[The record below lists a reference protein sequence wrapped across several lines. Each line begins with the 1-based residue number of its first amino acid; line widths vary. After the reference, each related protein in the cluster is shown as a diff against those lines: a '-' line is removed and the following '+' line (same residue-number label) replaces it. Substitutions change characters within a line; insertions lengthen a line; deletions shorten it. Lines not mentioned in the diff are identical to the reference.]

1 MGIGA
6 FFNSNKAH
14 AGYDHDSHQS
24 NKVKLWTAAGHHV
37 FHLRYVFGHQR
48 CYRLRRNLPA
58 NAVRKV
64 LGGG

>member
-6 FFNSNKAH
+6 LVDFNKAH
-14 AGYDHDSHQS
+14 AGYNHDSYQA
-24 NKVKLWTAAGHHV
+24 NNLLLWTAAGDHV

-58 NAVRKV
+58 NAV
-64 LGGG
+64 